1 LTGGRAGSRFDGL
14 PDLSN
19 PRAALINMNPPAM
32 EPLDHDVA
40 IIGGALAGAAT
51 AIQLLEANPRLRV
64 LILERSEV
72 FTRRVGEA
80 TIELST
86 YFLNRVLGL
95 SHHLNEHHYPKQG
108 LRFWFANRQ
117 TRSLGDCA
125 EVGGRYQV
133 RLPANLVDRARLDTA
148 ALERAMELGATL
160 WRPAKVDSIKLVP
173 GGAQELVVEHA
184 GETKPLRVRWI
195 VDASGVAA
203 LLARRQGWHRVND
216 AHPTAAAWARWR
228 HVRDWDSPTLA
239 KKFPQWATAT
249 FSTRN
254 TATNHFMGDGW
265 WAWWIPLK
273 GGDVSIGVVWDQ
285 RRLELPPGEN
295 LAVRVKQFLI
305 GRHPAAA
312 EMMSEA
318 TPVEGDVHLRRNLAY
333 SVTTTA
339 GDGFVLVGDA
349 AGFLDPF
356 YSPGLDWLA
365 FTTAR
370 AADLIDGQ
378 LTGRT
383 QIAREVARHNRDFA
397 ASYGR
402 WFEAI
407 YRNKYDYLG
416 DFELMRLAFLLDLG
430 LYYLGIVTQPFYRGP
445 KALLEPYFSTPPSTP
460 FYHFMRTYNR
470 RFAAM
475 SRDRRRRGVFGRRN
489 TDHRFI
495 FGGYSLKPAA
505 VIPILKATAGW
516 VWLEL
521 TEGWRTWFGEPEV
534 NRSPEP
540 VAPTSSINTSQA

>member
-1 LTGGRAGSRFDGL
+1 MNQ
-14 PDLSN
+14 P
-19 PRAALINMNPPAM
+19 AAAPF
-32 EPLDHDVA
+32 DHDVA

-51 AIQLLEANPRLRV
+51 AIQLLEANPKLRV
-64 LILERSEV
+64 LIIERSEV
-72 FTRRVGEA
+72 FSRRVGEA

-86 YFLNRVLGL
+86 YFLHRVLGL
-95 SHHLNEHHYPKQG
+95 SHHLNEHHYSKQG
-108 LRFWFANRQ
+108 LRFWFANQ
-117 TRSLGDCA
+117 ETNSLGDCG
-125 EVGGRYQV
+125 EIGGRYQV
-133 RLPANLVDRARLDTA
+133 RVPAYLVDRAQLDTA
-148 ALERAMELGATL
+148 ALHRATEMGAML
-160 WRPAKVDSIKLVP
+160 WRPATVKSLQLVP
-173 GGAQELVVEHA
+173 GGAQAVEVQHA
-184 GETKPLRVRWI
+184 GETRSIRVRWI

-203 LLARRQGWHRVND
+203 LLARRNGWLQVNE

-228 HVRDWDSPTLA
+228 QVQDWDSPALA

-249 FSTRN
+249 ISLRN

-285 RRLELPPGEN
+285 RRLELPPGES
-295 LAVRVKQFLI
+295 LAARVKQFLVS
-305 GRHPAAA
+305 RHPAAA

-318 TPVEGDVHLRRNLAY
+318 TPIEGDVHLRRNLAY

-365 FTTAR
+365 FTTAG
-370 AADLIDGQ
+370 AAHLVGEQTAGQ
-378 LTGRT
+378 TE
-383 QIAREVARHNRDFA
+383 IAKLLDRHNREFA
-397 ASYGR
+397 RSYQR

-475 SRDRRRRGVFGRRN
+475 SRDRRRRGVFGRHN
-489 TDHRFI
+489 TNHRFM
-495 FGGYSLKPAA
+495 FGGYSLKPTAA
-505 VIPILKATAGW
+505 MPIIKAALGW
-516 VWLEL
+516 AWLEL
-521 TEGWRTWFGEPEV
+521 TEGWRTWFGEPVE
-534 NRSPEP
+534 NRSREP
-540 VAPTSSINTSQA
+540 VVPASSINTSQA